1 MSIASLVLKAHP
13 QTAAT
18 LEQRI
23 SSFPGAEVH
32 AVTPEGQL
40 VVTVDLLDDGE
51 AAALVQTLHD
61 LEGVLAA
68 SLIYV
73 HHDNVPHEDQIPH
86 EEQTS

>member
-13 QTAAT
+13 HIAAA
-18 LEQRI
+18 LERRV
-23 SSFPGAEVH
+23 SKLAGAEVH
-32 AVTPEGQL
+32 TVTPEGQL
-40 VVTVDLLDDGE
+40 VVTVDLPDDDE

-61 LEGVLAA
+61 LEGVLSA

-73 HHDNVPHEDQIPH
+73 RHDDVPHEDQISH